1 MERVKKRID
10 QHLPIPKKYRNQNP
24 KPLFRDIHSGL
35 GSSLTYLG
43 MYEIIIQRSR
53 ISAEELFYQ

>member
-24 KPLFRDIHSGL
+24 KQLF
-35 GSSLTYLG
+35 LTPV
-43 MYEIIIQRSR
+43 
-53 ISAEELFYQ
+53 